1 MTGSSDNHEKLK
13 NSNTIELTYLKIL
26 KTKSSKTT
34 LKQQSKTKWLQQLNK
49 PEKKLCSIMLKKI
62 S

>member
-34 LKQQSKTKWLQQLNK
+34 LKQQSKTK
-49 PEKKLCSIMLKKI
+49 
-62 S
+62 